1 MKKIIKLTESDLTRI
16 VKRVISENMES
27 EMIDNVKN
35 EIIQSISKEDLMF
48 LGKMYSELG
57 AEQFKDITKDVIE
70 DENVEGELSEISFKV
85 TNTSEIEK
93 INKLKELIGQI
104 ALLGIP
110 FSALGTYNQ
119 YNREVPDESG
129 VLMFGIITAAL
140 VGLSLLRKVPIQGKP
155 VSHKMKGSSFQR
167 SVENQL
173 DNMDISDKSFEDVI
187 KHFESVGIPSHVS
200 IPLISDWAEK
210 NNVDFINNKREYKH
224 TRRYA

>member
-16 VKRVISENMES
+16 VKRVISENTES

-140 VGLSLLRKVPIQGKP
+140 VGLSLLRKVPIQGKSVP
-155 VSHKMKGSSFQR
+155 HKMKGSGFQR

-173 DNMDISDKSFEDVI
+173 DNMDITDKSFEDVI

>member
-35 EIIQSISKEDLMF
+35 EITQSISKEDLMF

-70 DENVEGELSEISFKV
+70 DEKVEGELSEISFKV

-104 ALLGIP
+104 ALAGIP
-110 FSALGTYNQ
+110 FSSLAAYNQ

-129 VLMFGIITAAL
+129 VLIFGIITAAL
-140 VGLSLLRKVPIQGKP
+140 VGLSLLRKVPIQGKSVP
-155 VSHKMKGSSFQR
+155 HKMKGSAFQR

-173 DNMDISDKSFEDVI
+173 DNMDITDKSFEDVI

-210 NNVDFINNKREYKH
+210 NNVDFINKKKEYKH

>member
-70 DENVEGELSEISFKV
+70 DEKVEGELSEISFKV

-104 ALLGIP
+104 ALAGIP
-110 FSALGTYNQ
+110 FSSLAAYNQ

-140 VGLSLLRKVPIQGKP
+140 VGLSLLRKVPIQGKSVP
-155 VSHKMKGSSFQR
+155 HKMKGSGFQR

-210 NNVDFINNKREYKH
+210 NNVDFINKKKEYKH